1 MKVSYEEE
9 MWKRYR
15 EKIEKRTAY
24 YREVISLI
32 PSDVKSILD
41 VGCGEGT
48 FLNMLRSLG
57 RASMIVGLDVSETA
71 LKYVEGQ
78 KIRAS
83 AGKLPFGNG
92 SFDLV
97 TCLETLE
104 HLKQEVFI
112 RAIEEIKRIAKKYI
126 IVSVP
131 NEEPLE
137 YFLVVCPAC
146 GCHFNAVGH
155 VRSFSPKILRELF
168 SPIFSLKAL
177 RDCGDLVEYPT
188 YNRVLFGA
196 LRSYLKPQPPRGSI
210 CPQCGYVAKAGEG
223 RISYSQMPTLLKLFK
238 RIADLLWR
246 PKKRRQWLVALY
258 ERVMERQRQARDDHI

>member
-1 MKVSYEEE
+1 MKVPYEEE
-9 MWKRYR
+9 TWKRYR
-15 EKIEKRTAY
+15 EEIEKRMAY

-48 FLNMLRSLG
+48 FLNMLTRLG
-57 RASMIVGLDVSETA
+57 RASTIVGLDVSETA

-83 AGKLPFGNG
+83 AGGLPFGNR

-112 RAIEEIKRIAKKYI
+112 RAIEEIKRVTKKYI

-137 YFLVVCPAC
+137 YFLVVSCM
-146 GCHFNAVGH
+146 
-155 VRSFSPKILRELF
+155 RL
-168 SPIFSLKAL
+168 SLQCC
-177 RDCGDLVEYPT
+177 R
-188 YNRVLFGA
+188 
-196 LRSYLKPQPPRGSI
+196 PR
-210 CPQCGYVAKAGEG
+210 
-223 RISYSQMPTLLKLFK
+223 
-238 RIADLLWR
+238 
-246 PKKRRQWLVALY
+246 
-258 ERVMERQRQARDDHI
+258 

>member
-1 MKVSYEEE
+1 MKVPYEEE
-9 MWKRYR
+9 TWKRYR
-15 EKIEKRTAY
+15 EEIEKRMAY

-48 FLNMLRSLG
+48 FLNMLMSLG

-83 AGKLPFGNG
+83 AGRLPFGNG

-112 RAIEEIKRIAKKYI
+112 RTIEEIKRVAKKYI

-146 GCHFNAVGH
+146 YCHFNAVGH
-155 VRSFSPKILRELF
+155 VRSFSPEILRELF
-168 SPIFSLKAL
+168 SPIFSLRAL
-177 RDCGDLVEYPT
+177 RECGDLVEYPT

-196 LRSYLKPQPPRGSI
+196 FRSYLKPQPPRGSI
-210 CPQCGYVAKAGEG
+210 CPQCGYVAKADEG
-223 RISYSQMPTLLKLFK
+223 RISYSQMPTFLKAVK

-246 PKKRRQWLVALY
+246 PKRRREWLIALY
-258 ERVMERQRQARDDHI
+258 ERARARIG